1 MISNWAAPMIASTSQ
16 RFALSSL
23 TRNLWRFSG
32 VISAYDRNSVPKPY
46 IIKET
51 RMSPTLRQANRRY
64 VAAGP
69 NRRRRPSAVSRYEKP
84 QANRKLGMI
93 VSA

>member
-1 MISNWAAPMIASTSQ
+1 
-16 RFALSSL
+16 
-23 TRNLWRFSG
+23 
-32 VISAYDRNSVPKPY
+32 
-46 IIKET
+46 
-51 RMSPTLRQANRRY
+51 MSPRLRQTNRRY

-69 NRRRRPSAVSRYEKP
+69 NRPRRRSTVSRYEKP